1 LRAFIHLLRIILES
15 ATVLVCWWVAAFS
28 TSRTADAIIVITE
41 NDASNIMRTCIVQ
54 TRKAGDNLI
63 ITLPKEVIEAEQLKP
78 DIFIKITVEKVKG
91 QNITSQQNDTSLG
104 PEDPWR
110 LLE

>member
-1 LRAFIHLLRIILES
+1 
-15 ATVLVCWWVAAFS
+15 
-28 TSRTADAIIVITE
+28 
-41 NDASNIMRTCIVQ
+41 MRTCIVQ